1 MSIRF
6 YIQNAGWSVL
16 NPSQA
21 YQAKKAMD
29 KYRKLHPL
37 CEITGSNKSVQVH
50 HIIPV
55 FADSTLAADMDNMIS
70 LSTSANI
77 HLIFGHNGNFGARYV
92 KNIKT
97 IAEEIRNT
105 TSTAEVAFKQDISAL
120 NTKHCI
126 ICTYVRL
133 WIATFLTRF
142 KKADNK
148 Q

>member
-1 MSIRF
+1 MSLRF

-37 CEITGSNKSVQVH
+37 CEITGSNKNVQVH

-55 FADSTLAADMDNMIS
+55 FADPTLAADMNNMIS

-77 HLIFGHNGNFGARYV
+77 HLLFGHNGNFGAKYV
-92 KNIKT
+92 KNIKK
-97 IAEEIRNT
+97 IAEDIRNI
-105 TSTAEVAFKQDISAL
+105 TSTSEVVVKQDITTF
-120 NTKHCI
+120 NVEHCI
-126 ICTYVRL
+126 ICTRIRL
-133 WIATFLTRF
+133 WIATFLKRF
-142 KKADNK
+142 D
-148 Q
+148 

>member
-37 CEITGSNKSVQVH
+37 CEITGSNKNVQVH

-55 FADSTLAADMDNMIS
+55 FADPTLAADMENMIS

-77 HLIFGHNGNFGARYV
+77 HLIFGHDGNFGARYV
-92 KNIKT
+92 KNIKN

-105 TSTAEVAFKQDISAL
+105 TSTAEVVVKQDIQAL
-120 NTKHCI
+120 NKKHTTF
-126 ICTYVRL
+126 CTYVRL
-133 WIATFLTRF
+133 LFALFLERF
-142 KKADNK
+142 KKTNNN